1 MAFSFSQ
8 QFDEFFTSLPGV
20 LCFHEVLPHQ
30 KTIKKTMK
38 KTDIVKMMK
47 GVKKTFKNYNMEQL
61 HIPY

>member
-1 MAFSFSQ
+1 MYIVAINTKHYDINLLAKKFGKK
-8 QFDEFFTSLPGV
+8 TR
-20 LCFHEVLPHQ
+20 

-47 GVKKTFKNYNMEQL
+47 GIKKTFKNYNMEQL